1 MTEHS
6 SHGHEAK
13 KGLAFAHIAF
23 SVSVLAALYMLLVMM
38 ATHLGYLSLD
48 AGFRTLTLGY
58 GPKVAM
64 AALIV
69 CGLSLLI
76 AVFKAPGRTLIW
88 AIAGLVVSGALMGG
102 FYAYQRALKA
112 FPPIADVATDWD
124 RPLDFSDKL
133 MQDRGRESMP
143 VVDLPR
149 VPRNESMEWGGRT
162 VADINEAT
170 CPGAKTIVNKAVT
183 EDQIVTLLKSEN
195 YIVFGHAPWRVE
207 ATYQDNFYGF
217 KSDIVVRIDPRTI
230 DIRSVGRYDVPDL
243 GANCRRV
250 TALINKI
257 KAL

>member
-6 SHGHEAK
+6 SHGHKAK

-23 SVSVLAALYMLLVMM
+23 IAAILAGLYLVLVMM
-38 ATHLGYLSLD
+38 VTHLGYIGLD
-48 AGFRTLTLGY
+48 FGFRTLTLRY
-58 GPKVAM
+58 GPKIAM
-64 AALIV
+64 AALAV
-69 CGLSLLI
+69 SALSLLI

-88 AIAGLVVSGALMGG
+88 AIGGLIISGALIGG
-102 FYAYQRALKA
+102 FYAYQKALKA

-124 RPLDFSDKL
+124 RPLSFSDKL
-133 MQDRGRESMP
+133 MEDRGRGAKP
-143 VVDLPR
+143 VEDLPR

-170 CPGAKTIVNKAVT
+170 CPGARTIVNKAVT
-183 EDQIVTLLKSEN
+183 EDQIVNLLRAEH

-207 ATYQDNFYGF
+207 GTYQDNFYGF
-217 KSDIVVRIDPRTI
+217 KSDIIIRIDPRAI
-230 DIRSVGRYDVPDL
+230 DIRSVSRYDVPDL

-250 TALINKI
+250 TALVNKI

>member
-1 MTEHS
+1 LTEHS
-6 SHGHEAK
+6 SRGHQAK

-23 SVSVLAALYMLLVMM
+23 TVSVLAAVYMLLVMM
-38 ATHLGYLSLD
+38 ATHVGYFSLD
-48 AGFRTLTLGY
+48 LGFRTLTLNY

-64 AALIV
+64 AALII

-76 AVFKAPGRTLIW
+76 AVFKAPGRTLVW
-88 AIAGLVVSGALMGG
+88 AIAGLVISGALMGG

-124 RPLDFSDKL
+124 RPLDFSDK
-133 MQDRGRESMP
+133 MIEERGRDAMRVE
-143 VVDLPR
+143 DLPR

-183 EDQIVTLLKSEN
+183 EDQIVNLLRSEN

-217 KSDIVVRIDPRTI
+217 KSDVVVRIDPRTI
-230 DIRSVGRYDVPDL
+230 DVRSIGRYDLPDL

-250 TALINKI
+250 TELVNKI

>member
-1 MTEHS
+1 LTEHS
-6 SHGHEAK
+6 FHRHAAK

-23 SVSVLAALYMLLVMM
+23 IVSVLAAVYLLLVMM

-48 AGFRTLTLGY
+48 LGFRTLTLNY
-58 GPKVAM
+58 GSKVAM
-64 AALIV
+64 AALAV

-76 AVFKAPGRTLIW
+76 AVFKAPGRTLVW
-88 AIAGLVVSGALMGG
+88 AIAGLAVSGALMGG

-133 MQDRGRESMP
+133 MEERGRQSMP
-143 VVDLPR
+143 VQDLPR

-170 CPGAKTIVNKAVT
+170 CPGARTIVNKAVT
-183 EDQIVTLLKSEN
+183 EDQIVSLLKSEH
-195 YIVFGHAPWRVE
+195 YIVFGHAPWRIE

-217 KSDIVVRIDPRTI
+217 TSDVVVRIDPRAV
-230 DIRSVGRYDVPDL
+230 DIRSVGRYDLPDL

-250 TALINKI
+250 TALVNKI
-257 KAL
+257 KVL